1 MVEALI
7 GDYIF
12 SVVGLLVLVAL
23 AVAYVSLR
31 IRDARVEHP
40 DPELGIKTGYH
51 AFLTTGVLLAL
62 TGLSIAVIDLLADA
76 FEGNQNQPQQPQFQP
91 QFNPQFGKGGFPQ
104 PQPQPPMRV
113 RNNDDL
119 FSSVSQ
125 RLAWPL
131 VISGVLFS
139 FIALLLIRLG
149 TNDLQYPSVRRTFGG
164 VRLVVGGMTVMAAA
178 VLIIELLFQKDL
190 ATTRPYAIGV
200 GTLAIWFP
208 AAAIQLFMLKRL
220 GGLPYYVPP
229 RTKAK
234 KNRWEDD
241 EDEDEDRRKPHRRRE
256 TAEEPEPHS
265 DEDARPPERRRTK
278 PPREE
283 DERA

>member
-7 GDYIF
+7 GNYIF

-31 IRDARVEHP
+31 IRDSRAEQP

-51 AFLTTGVLLAL
+51 AFLTTGILLTL
-62 TGLSIAVIDLLADA
+62 TGLSIAVIDFLGDA

-104 PQPQPPMRV
+104 PQPQPPMRM
-113 RNNDDL
+113 RNNDDP
-119 FSSVSQ
+119 FSSMSQ

-139 FIALLLIRLG
+139 LIALLLIRLG
-149 TNDLQYPSVRRTFGG
+149 TNDSQYPSVRRTFGG
-164 VRLVVGGMTVMAAA
+164 VRLVVGGMTVMAAG

-208 AAAIQLFMLKRL
+208 ASAIQLFLLKRL

-229 RTKAK
+229 KPKAK
-234 KNRWEDD
+234 KKRWEDD
-241 EDEDEDRRKPHRRRE
+241 EDEHEERRKSSRRRE
-256 TAEEPEPHS
+256 GTVESERHP
-265 DEDARPPERRRTK
+265 DEDPRPPERRRPK
-278 PPREE
+278 APRE
-283 DERA
+283 DEERD